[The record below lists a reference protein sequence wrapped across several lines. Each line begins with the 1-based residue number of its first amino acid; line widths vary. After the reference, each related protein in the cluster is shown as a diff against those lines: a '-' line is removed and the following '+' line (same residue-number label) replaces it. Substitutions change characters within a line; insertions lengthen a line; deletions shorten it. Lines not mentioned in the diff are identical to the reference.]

1 MALGGRL
8 GAAGGFGV
16 RSANVSRTSVRRA
29 SSAARGVP
37 IQLYQNVW
45 RKSNI
50 LYVTYIVAGCV
61 ALEILYGGITN
72 GIWDLSAYGF
82 VVPVVDLPKRARF
95 AFASASD
102 GFALMAA
109 LYDAI
114 ASFICPRRS

>member
-1 MALGGRL
+1 MSSVFRAMALGGRL

-16 RSANVSRTSVRRA
+16 RSANVSRTSVRMA

-72 GIWDLSAYGF
+72 GIWD
-82 VVPVVDLPKRARF
+82 
-95 AFASASD
+95 
-102 GFALMAA
+102 AA
-109 LYDAI
+109 NKGKLYKQIDW
-114 ASFICPRRS
+114 SKFKSEDDEEEEEE